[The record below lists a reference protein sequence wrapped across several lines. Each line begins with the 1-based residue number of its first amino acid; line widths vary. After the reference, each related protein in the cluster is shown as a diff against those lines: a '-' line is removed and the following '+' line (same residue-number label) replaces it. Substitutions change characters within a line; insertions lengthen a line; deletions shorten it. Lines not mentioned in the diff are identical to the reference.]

1 VLHNA
6 IVDDK
11 QKEIMPP
18 SRHLENCLNLNS
30 IEVIMNA
37 IDRYLTRKPYD
48 FLDCIQDIVAII
60 DKDGVI
66 VKTNKAFS
74 RITGVDPR
82 PFFGTK
88 MQTLV
93 DKGVMKQST
102 ALKAIKTRKPVSMN
116 ITYYNGVSL
125 MWTFVPVFD
134 DRGDL
139 LMVVGTGR
147 DITELVEFESK
158 LRESESV
165 ITEYSQQIQVLK
177 ESLGIGSIIYSSEAM
192 QRILRT
198 ARKAANIDSPVMI
211 WGETGVGK
219 EMVAQFI
226 HQSSIR
232 NEKPFIT
239 INCAAIPEELLESEL
254 FGYET
259 GSFTGAKKSG
269 KKGLFDEADGGMV
282 FLDEIGELPLRM
294 QSKMLRFLQEHKF
307 MRIGGHRMIDVDVR
321 IISATN
327 LTQEQLM
334 NQMNFRQDLFY
345 RISVIPVY
353 IPPLRE
359 RRDDI
364 FPLIRH
370 FVKQFNLKYQ
380 TDVQIPPRLMS
391 RLYHYAWP
399 GNIRELKNFAER
411 LIALAESREVGE
423 KEFNLLL
430 HLNSENREKSNAFD
444 GEDGKRSSLGLIESD
459 WEGMPLKDA
468 LQKLEATMIRKAY
481 EESGSIVKAAKAL
494 GINPSTIHRKMK
506 KDTVRLR

>member
-1 VLHNA
+1 
-6 IVDDK
+6 
-11 QKEIMPP
+11 
-18 SRHLENCLNLNS
+18 
-30 IEVIMNA
+30 MND
-37 IDRYLTRKPYD
+37 IDSFITKDLD
-48 FLDCIQDIVAII
+48 AFLDCIDDIVAII
-60 DKDGVI
+60 GKDGTILKV
-66 VKTNKAFS
+66 NKALFK
-74 RITGVDPR
+74 IYGVDPR
-82 PFFGTK
+82 PYIGK
-88 MQTLV
+88 NMQILI
-93 DKGVMKQST
+93 DQNMLKESA
-102 ALKAIKTRKPVSMN
+102 ALKAIKTKKTVRMN
-116 ITYYNGVSL
+116 ITYYNGITL

-134 DRGDL
+134 ARSHL
-139 LMVVGTGR
+139 IAVVGTGR
-147 DITELVEFESK
+147 DITKLIEFESK

-269 KKGLFDEADGGMV
+269 KKGLFEEADSGTV

-380 TDVQIPPRLMS
+380 TEVQIPPMLMS

-411 LIALAESREVGE
+411 IIVLAESREVGE
-423 KEFNLLL
+423 KEFNLFL
-430 HLNSENREKSNAFD
+430 HLNSESREKSHAFD
-444 GEDGKRSSLGLIESD
+444 GEDGKRSALGLIEAD

-468 LQKLEATMIRKAY
+468 LQKLEAAMIRKAY
-481 EESGSIVKAAKAL
+481 EESGNIVKAAKAL